1 MSATEEDT
9 ELRDLLIQ
17 NLENNGVLN
26 KIKAELRAA
35 VFLALEEQDK
45 VENKTPLVNEN
56 LKKCLNSKDGRLV
69 ASLITDFLQVFNLDF
84 TLAVFE
90 PEINTL
96 NGLDSRESL
105 FKELGLSESE
115 GNKSTALLLELIKRG
130 RHKEKPSIF
139 SEGDRV
145 MHIPKELSPRQIA
158 EARKKYDCR
167 DKDRSGGISKEEV
180 IGVFSDLF
188 PNFSRGMLERYVTDE
203 LRAKNKDINSSVD
216 FMDFLG
222 MYKRFYIQCRSVVTT
237 DTSDAV
243 PTLSKVS
250 EDRISS
256 SPTSKDVEI
265 PRYKGFIKPS
275 AAQEEPPGPQA
286 GELLLS
292 HSELLGSQKN
302 RALVQVPS
310 GAGEGLAASRVDP
323 MILRTSLDLGL
334 EDEEEEG
341 DSFFDD
347 PLPKPQKTYG
357 CSMPSTD
364 KPYSGQRHSEKSF
377 SQKES
382 QHLQREESLAG
393 PSFSQMR
400 RGTSLND
407 LSAIG
412 SDTEGDTEDVFSD
425 RENKRSPDSEF
436 RRAESAKTAGRTPS
450 PLSDTP
456 PLKSVGGSLSAENS
470 QRDPVSCKSGTSNS
484 KEKSLHDFKALNE
497 KTTSPLLDEDLDYDD
512 DFNSHRSDNS
522 KSELSIGEEIEEVSI
537 EGPDLSD
544 KLDEITQDV
553 SLSQLSQGAADY
565 MEDVA

>member
-357 CSMPSTD
+357 CMPSTD

-377 SQKES
+377 SQKE
-382 QHLQREESLAG
+382 
-393 PSFSQMR
+393 
-400 RGTSLND
+400 
-407 LSAIG
+407 
-412 SDTEGDTEDVFSD
+412 
-425 RENKRSPDSEF
+425 
-436 RRAESAKTAGRTPS
+436 RAESAKTAGRTPS

>member
-357 CSMPSTD
+357 CMPSTD

>member
-357 CSMPSTD
+357 CMPSTD

-377 SQKES
+377 SQK
-382 QHLQREESLAG
+382 
-393 PSFSQMR
+393 
-400 RGTSLND
+400 D